1 MNEILNRNSIV
12 FDSLCSEYDVSVC
25 IITYNKESKN
35 NIIQNMKQYN
45 INFDH
50 ILKSNIN
57 INIIYTEKG
66 SQSLEFKKMISN
78 LYNSSM

>member
-1 MNEILNRNSIV
+1 
-12 FDSLCSEYDVSVC
+12 
-25 IITYNKESKN
+25 
-35 NIIQNMKQYN
+35 MKQYN

-57 INIIYTEKG
+57 INIIYIEKG